1 MSETATKKENPVFG
15 RKIFFI
21 TPPPNVFP
29 FVTNKLRELEY
40 EVYVIPNWRFAREI
54 LKKYPN
60 SICFINIDEQS
71 MSSKGWLSYIKSINE
86 DEDEN
91 LKSTIM
97 GVLSSRSR
105 RTERELFLSKV
116 TLDAGYIVTSV
127 GNSELVNSIQGVLDV
142 NGAKGRRQYVRA
154 NTSKNPTAQIICE
167 VNENV
172 LTMQLLDI
180 STVGFACGVSNKEAN
195 CFVKNALLKNF
206 TLRLEKRQ
214 ILSSAVVFAIK
225 PGETFTTL
233 VLLFLPNQLPQNKI
247 AIQEFI
253 AKTLEQS
260 TLGDIS
266 KNFAEDRMD
275 YESLYNEDKA

>member
-29 FVTNKLRELEY
+29 FVTNKLRAMEY
-40 EVYVIPNWRFAREI
+40 EVYVISNWRFAREV
-54 LKKYPN
+54 LKKNPD

-71 MSSKGWLSYIKSINE
+71 LSSKGWLSFIRSINE
-86 DEDEN
+86 DEE
-91 LKSTIM
+91 LKSTIV

-127 GNSELVNSIQGVLDV
+127 GNVELVNSIQGVLDV

-154 NTSKNPTAQIICE
+154 NTANNPMAQIICE
-167 VNENV
+167 LNNQV

-180 STVGFACGVSNKEAN
+180 STVGFACGVSNEESSS
-195 CFVKNALLKNF
+195 FVKNALLKNF
-206 TLRLEKRQ
+206 TLRLEKQQ
-214 ILSSAVVFAIK
+214 ISSSAVVFAIK
-225 PGETFTTL
+225 PGESFTTL

-266 KNFAEDRMD
+266 KNFAEDKID
-275 YESLYNEDKA
+275 YESLYNEDKS

>member
-1 MSETATKKENPVFG
+1 M
-15 RKIFFI
+15 
-21 TPPPNVFP
+21 
-29 FVTNKLRELEY
+29 EY
-40 EVYVIPNWRFAREI
+40 EVYVISNWRFAREV
-54 LKKYPN
+54 LKKNPD

-71 MSSKGWLSYIKSINE
+71 LSSKGWLSFIRSINE
-86 DEDEN
+86 DEE
-91 LKSTIM
+91 LKSTIV

-127 GNSELVNSIQGVLDV
+127 GNVELVNSIQGVLDV

-154 NTSKNPTAQIICE
+154 NTANNPMAQIICE
-167 VNENV
+167 LNNQV

-180 STVGFACGVSNKEAN
+180 STVGFACGVSNEESSS
-195 CFVKNALLKNF
+195 FVKNALLKNF
-206 TLRLEKRQ
+206 TLRLEKQQ
-214 ILSSAVVFAIK
+214 ISSSAVVFAIK

-266 KNFAEDRMD
+266 KIFSEDKTD
-275 YESLYNEDKA
+275 YESLYNEDKS